1 MPENKQMQE
10 SLQWARQSR
19 EQWRTAYDAAVKDE
33 HSQDGDFAV
42 KQIAMFDRMIER
54 FERFLAST

>member
-19 EQWRTAYDAAVKDE
+19 EQWRTAYDAAVTDE
-33 HSQDGDFAV
+33 HSQDADFAV